1 MSLRLENIIPIS
13 SATSFVKFVR
23 LTQVNLTQG
32 ISGGNLIYNNQN
44 IRHLKGWESKLR
56 TDTQHFYGTYRH
68 YIFIYSSD
76 FWKKKKVIL
85 NCYLDLW
92 QTSVIQK
99 INSQW
104 SGIPMLL
111 TGQCV
116 PWPSQNHTLSN
127 CKRKEKT
134 VVKTQYITH
143 AYFTML
149 SSFLF
154 SSTSFK

>member
-1 MSLRLENIIPIS
+1 MSRGLENIIPIS

-23 LTQVNLTQG
+23 LTQVKFTHG
-32 ISGGNLIYNNQN
+32 ISGGNLTYDNQN
-44 IRHLKGWESKLR
+44 IRHLKLWESKSR

-68 YIFIYSSD
+68 IFIYSSD
-76 FWKKKKVIL
+76 FWKKYIIL

-116 PWPSQNHTLSN
+116 PWPSQNHTLST
-127 CKRKEKT
+127 CQRKEKT
-134 VVKTQYITH
+134 VITTQYITLMH
-143 AYFTML
+143 ISPY
-149 SSFLF
+149 
-154 SSTSFK
+154 